1 MNILTSRVIDR
12 SEVPAP
18 PETVVCDDHGEY
30 EVKYNQITDDK
41 FIRSPIC
48 DKCNEAGQAM
58 AKADS
63 LKQQLADQIER
74 RQRRLINA
82 GVSRR
87 LINKTFNDYVVSIP
101 GQAKAKAKCEALA
114 RSLLK
119 DEQVGS
125 LILSGGVGTGK
136 TALCAAMA
144 NVLVDHKTVRITKTI
159 DLVRDLKESWSKDC
173 ESTEKGLIKFYSTL
187 DLLVIDEIGVQYG
200 SDTERLFLF
209 DIIDGRYNNM
219 LPTVL
224 ISNLGMDAIKEAV
237 GERIIDRL
245 REDGGDLV
253 AFDWDSHRKQD

>member
-1 MNILTSRVIDR
+1 MYITRDQIPEQPEMSHCETHGIFPITYKELMEGKYFKVAGC
-12 SEVPAP
+12 PA
-18 PETVVCDDHGEY
+18 CR
-30 EVKYNQITDDK
+30 DK
-41 FIRSPIC
+41 
-48 DKCNEAGQAM
+48 NALEAEE
-58 AKADS
+58 S
-63 LKQQLADQIER
+63 SVKQQQADQQER
-74 RQRRLINA
+74 RHRRLINA
-82 GVSRR
+82 GVSKR

-119 DEQVGS
+119 DEQVGG

-159 DLVRDLKESWSKDC
+159 NLVRELKETWSKD
-173 ESTEKGLIKFYSTL
+173 SQATEKGLIKFYSTL

-209 DIIDGRYNNM
+209 DIIDGRYNEM
-219 LPTVL
+219 KPTVL
-224 ISNLGMDAIKEAV
+224 ISNLGIDSIKEAV

-245 REDGGDLV
+245 REDGGSLV
-253 AFDWDSHRKQD
+253 AFDWDSHRKQDK